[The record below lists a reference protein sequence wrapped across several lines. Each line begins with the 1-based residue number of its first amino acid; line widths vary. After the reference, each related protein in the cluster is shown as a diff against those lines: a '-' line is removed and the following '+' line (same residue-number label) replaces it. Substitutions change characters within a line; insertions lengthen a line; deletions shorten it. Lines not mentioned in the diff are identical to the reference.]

1 MNRFRRKGTETG
13 TLYISDSQGELSL
26 EKFLFGI
33 RIVFTMSLPLS
44 DHIVNLLENFIF
56 FTELKQSQAHASN

>member
-1 MNRFRRKGTETG
+1 MNRIRRKGTETD

-26 EKFLFGI
+26 EKVLFGI

-44 DHIVNLLENFIF
+44 NHIVNFLENFIF